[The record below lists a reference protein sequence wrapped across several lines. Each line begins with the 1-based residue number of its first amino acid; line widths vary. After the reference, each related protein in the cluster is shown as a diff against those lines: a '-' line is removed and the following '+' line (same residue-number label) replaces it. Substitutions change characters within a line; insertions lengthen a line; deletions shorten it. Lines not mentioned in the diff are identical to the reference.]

1 MEGILTALV
10 TGLCVAVPSILAT
23 ITTSKQNT
31 KLTEYRFNEVKEDI
45 IQLARTVEKHN
56 GVVGR
61 TAVLE
66 NDVKTWKWYNKLDA
80 KKRE

>member
-1 MEGILTALV
+1 MDIAQTLIS
-10 TGLCVAVPSILAT
+10 GLCVAIPSIIAT
-23 ITTSKQNT
+23 ILTAKQNT

-45 IQLARTVEKHN
+45 NFLAKTVEKHN

-66 NDVKTWKWYNKLDA
+66 NDIKTLYKKVEKLE
-80 KKRE
+80 K